1 MWDRQNRP
9 RIYPVFLPHAGCPY
23 RCVYCNQYAVTGSG
37 RREGA
42 DLLRGR
48 AAVEDRAERS
58 RRSGVPGEIAFY
70 GGTFT
75 ALPEALLD
83 GLLEAAAAGVRDG
96 VFTGIRFSTRPD
108 AVSEDTVRRLQAF
121 PIRTVELGAQSL
133 SDAVLFA
140 SRRGYRAAAVEA
152 AARRVRAAGWALGI
166 QLMVGLPGETPSRFQ
181 GTISKAVALRPDFV
195 RLYPA
200 LVLRDTGLARWFES
214 GRYRPLSL
222 DQAVERCAF
231 AFDRFLKSGISVARM
246 GLHADPELD
255 RPGTILAGPC
265 HPAFGYLVRVRW
277 WRNRVDAVLERRA
290 KTPGRLEGEDAV
302 TLPDGPA
309 PIRSRNQRSAVL
321 HVPSHLLSEA
331 LGPRREN
338 VTYWARKWGLDG
350 LDVRPEA
357 PAAVEGRNGR
367 LCVGGEEFH
376 L

>member
-1 MWDRQNRP
+1 
-9 RIYPVFLPHAGCPY
+9 
-23 RCVYCNQYAVTGSG
+23 
-37 RREGA
+37 
-42 DLLRGR
+42 
-48 AAVEDRAERS
+48 
-58 RRSGVPGEIAFY
+58 
-70 GGTFT
+70 
-75 ALPEALLD
+75 
-83 GLLEAAAAGVRDG
+83 
-96 VFTGIRFSTRPD
+96 
-108 AVSEDTVRRLQAF
+108 
-121 PIRTVELGAQSL
+121 VELGAQSL

-152 AARRVRAAGWALGI
+152 AAQRVRAAGWALGL
-166 QLMVGLPGETPSRFQ
+166 QLMVGLPGETPSRFEE
-181 GTISKAVALRPDFV
+181 TISKAVALRPDFV

-231 AFDRFLKSGISVARM
+231 AFDRFLKSGIRVARM

-277 WRNRVDAVLERRA
+277 WRNRVDAVLEGRA
-290 KTPGRLEGEDAV
+290 KTVAHLEGGDAV
-302 TLPDGPA
+302 ALPDGSA
-309 PIRSRNQRSAVL
+309 PIRSRNKRSAVL

-331 LGPRREN
+331 IGPRREN
-338 VTYWARKWGLDG
+338 VTYWTRKWGLDG

-357 PAAVEGRNGR
+357 SAPVEGRNGR
-367 LCVGGEEFH
+367 LCVGGEEFR